1 MRVSPVKVRGLGG
14 NNKLASSSCLSVLSA
29 SRGEMSATLVMR
41 LDLMVSC
48 EAETSEMVII
58 CPI

>member
-1 MRVSPVKVRGLGG
+1 MKVRALGS

-29 SRGEMSATLVMR
+29 SRGEMSATLV
-41 LDLMVSC
+41 DLMVAC
-48 EAETSEMVII
+48 EAETSEMVMI